1 MKFFYSDLIIIFTV
15 FFFFFLIKA
24 TNFGGEAA
32 AQSWSS
38 CKEIPHVQGQRSPS
52 KTVGEVKSYLES
64 NPIPTRNAPR
74 VQTNLVHTRSQRPH
88 RD

>member
-15 FFFFFLIKA
+15 FFFLIKA

-32 AQSWSS
+32 AQIWSS
-38 CKEIPHVQGQRSPS
+38 CKEIPYVQGQKSPS
-52 KTVGEVKSYLES
+52 KTVGGVKSHLES
-64 NPIPTRNAPR
+64 NPIPTRNAKR
-74 VQTNLVHTRSQRPH
+74 AQTNLVHTRSQRPH